1 MLHDRL
7 LVISISS
14 VSEERDSPLKQATPA
29 EGEEAKEEKAESKV
43 ESAAPKA
50 GKKEPLKKKVTNQF
64 NFCERASQT
73 FNNALRVRGRI
84 TCIVHTQ
91 SCWMMM
97 FSAFLPVLQCFL
109 QERGLTHTHTFIC

>member
-7 LVISISS
+7 LWI
-14 VSEERDSPLKQATPA
+14 SEERDFPPKQATPA
-29 EGEEAKEEKAESKV
+29 EGVEATEEKAESKI

-84 TCIVHTQ
+84 ARIVHTH

-97 FSAFLPVLQCFL
+97 FSAFQTCQFFSVFYRNRVSHALSYA
-109 QERGLTHTHTFIC
+109 G

>member
-1 MLHDRL
+1 M
-7 LVISISS
+7 
-14 VSEERDSPLKQATPA
+14 SEGRDFPPKQATPA
-29 EGEEAKEEKAESKV
+29 EGEEAKEEKAESIK

-84 TCIVHTQ
+84 TCIVHALLLDDDVF
-91 SCWMMM
+91 C
-97 FSAFLPVLQCFL
+97 FPHLPVLHD
-109 QERGLTHTHTFIC
+109 RNGVTHTLSYAR